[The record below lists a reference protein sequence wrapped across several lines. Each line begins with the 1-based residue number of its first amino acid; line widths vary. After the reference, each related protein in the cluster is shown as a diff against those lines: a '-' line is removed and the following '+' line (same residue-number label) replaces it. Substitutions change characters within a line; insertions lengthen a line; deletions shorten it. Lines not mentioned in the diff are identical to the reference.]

1 MSQCRVEEQRFH
13 SWRAARC
20 IPALSLPQLAS
31 AFYYLSPSPA
41 PPTFLLSDLL
51 HPLQLAQFVQF
62 IVERDPRT
70 GHFRVDLAES
80 TFADASAGAM
90 AHEFWA
96 LGLERAIRNWWSLVH
111 PSRMLLAMFFSRDQY
126 SYRHRRSVDR
136 NALSNNVYPLLG

>member
-1 MSQCRVEEQRFH
+1 MPLVVSQLCRCP
-13 SWRAARC
+13 SW
-20 IPALSLPQLAS
+20 LSLFTIFRRHPLT
-31 AFYYLSPSPA
+31 
-41 PPTFLLSDLL
+41 PTFLLSDLL

-96 LGLERAIRNWWSLVH
+96 LGLERAIRDWWSLVH

>member
-1 MSQCRVEEQRFH
+1 MSGRGAEIPLLACRSLYPSFVVAPAGFRF
-13 SWRAARC
+13 
-20 IPALSLPQLAS
+20 LLPFAVTRS
-31 AFYYLSPSPA
+31 
-41 PPTFLLSDLL
+41 PTFLLSDLL
-51 HPLQLAQFVQF
+51 HPLQLAQFIQF
-62 IVERDPRT
+62 IIERDPRT